1 MMIKA
6 LSIGVV
12 LGGLAVLPAMAA
24 DLAVYKAPAPAVF
37 SWTGCYVGATAG
49 GTQATSSD
57 TWSPNPAFFGS
68 DASTMTSQT
77 AASVK
82 ASGFTGG
89 GELGCN
95 YQWSPW
101 LVVGIEGDIQA
112 TDLSW
117 GHSGAASLPAP
128 LGQFP
133 FNETFTSHWFST
145 IRARAGYAAGNWLF
159 FGTAGVAF
167 ADFGATDT
175 MSMPFFGTVNT
186 GSGNTTGT
194 GWTAGGGIEW
204 AFARQWTIKAEYLY
218 VDVSGLTYASANS
231 AAAFGFA
238 NSTIVHTHGD
248 LKENVGRIGINY
260 KFW

>member
-12 LGGLAVLPAMAA
+12 LGGLAVLPAVAA

-49 GTQATSSD
+49 GTQATSTD
-57 TWSPNPAFFGS
+57 TWAPNPASFGT
-68 DASTMTSQT
+68 DTGTIAAQT

-95 YQWSPW
+95 YQWTPW
-101 LVVGIEGDIQA
+101 LVVGVEGDIQA

-117 GHSGAASLPAP
+117 GHSGAVSVPA
-128 LGQFP
+128 GQLP

-167 ADFGATDT
+167 ADIGSSDSISFPP
-175 MSMPFFGTVNT
+175 SGTINAM
-186 GSGNTTGT
+186 SGNTTAT

-204 AFARQWTIKAEYLY
+204 AFARQWTIKAEYMY
-218 VDVSGLTYASANS
+218 VDVAGLTYTSANS
-231 AAAFGFA
+231 AAAFGFPA
-238 NSTIVHTHGD
+238 ATIVHTHGD

>member
-1 MMIKA
+1 MIKA

-12 LGGLAVLPAMAA
+12 LGGLAVLPAVAA

-37 SWTGCYVGATAG
+37 TWTGCYVGATAG

-57 TWSPNPAFFGS
+57 TWSPNPAGFGT
-68 DASTMTSQT
+68 DAATIAGQT

-101 LVVGIEGDIQA
+101 LVVGVEGDIQA
-112 TDLSW
+112 TDLSS
-117 GHSGAASLPAP
+117 GHSGAVSLPVTG
-128 LGQFP
+128 LQP
-133 FNETFTSHWFST
+133 FNESFTSHWFST
-145 IRARAGYAAGNWLF
+145 IRGRAGYAAGNWLF
-159 FGTAGVAF
+159 FGTAGIAF
-167 ADFGATDT
+167 ADLGFTDFI
-175 MSMPFFGTVNT
+175 SFPGSGTVNAA
-186 GSGNTTGT
+186 SGNTTAT

-218 VDVSGLTYASANS
+218 VDVGGLTYASANS
-231 AAAFGFA
+231 APATFPAA
-238 NSTIVHTHGD
+238 TILHTHGD
-248 LKENVGRIGINY
+248 LKESVGRIGINY